1 MVKKI
6 LDIPKMRT
14 INVKISDFSTLV
26 LDPKKNERIKLFVKA
41 VLNRLK
47 L

>member
-1 MVKKI
+1 MVQKIGEYPLMVKKI

-26 LDPKKNERIKLFVKA
+26 LDPKKMKE
-41 VLNRLK
+41 
-47 L
+47 

>member
-1 MVKKI
+1 MINFNGSKLESIQLMVKKI

-26 LDPKKNERIKLFVKA
+26 LIPKKMKE
-41 VLNRLK
+41 
-47 L
+47 

>member
-1 MVKKI
+1 
-6 LDIPKMRT
+6 MRT

-26 LDPKKNERIKLFVKA
+26 LDPKKNERIKNYFVKA